1 MSIEP
6 LLGKVNIVD
15 IEDEMKGAYID
26 YAMSVIIG
34 RALPDAADGLK
45 PVHRRIL
52 YAMYD
57 QGMLPNRRFEKCAAT
72 VGEVLK
78 KYHPHGDTAVYDSLV
93 RMAQDFAMRYPLIE
107 GQGNFGS
114 IDGDSAAAY
123 RYTEAR
129 LAKIAMELLRDIQ
142 KDTVDFVPN
151 FSETTQEPAVL
162 PARFPNLLV
171 NGSSGIAVGMA
182 TNIPPHN
189 LGEAIDAVIKV
200 IDEPEITVSQ
210 LLKTLKGPDFPTG
223 GIIMGQAG
231 IKDAYETGRGSIK
244 LRGRAHIEQTNSGK
258 PRIVVTELP
267 YQVIKA
273 RLTEKIAELV
283 REKKIPE
290 ISDLRDESDRSG
302 MRLVVELKRDANPH
316 IVLNKL
322 YKHTQL
328 ETTFGVIML
337 ALVNGV
343 PRTLNLLELIKH
355 YLNHQKQVV
364 TRRTRYDLKQA
375 EKRAHVLEG
384 LLVALKNLDAV
395 IKTIKA
401 SKTVDE
407 ARQRLMSSFSLT
419 EVQAQAILDM
429 RLQRLTAL
437 EREKLEQEYA
447 ELIKLIAKLKEILA
461 DERKI
466 LAIIKQELTEI
477 KEQHQDERRTE
488 IRPAATE
495 IEIEDLIAEED
506 MVVTITHHGYVKRM
520 PVTTYKK
527 QHRGGRGV
535 VGLNLKEGDFVEHL
549 FIASTHD
556 YLLIFTNKGKVY
568 RLKVHELPVGS
579 RQSRGQ
585 AIVNLLPFGAGEKI
599 AAIIATKDFKQAKF
613 IVMATKKGLVKRTLF
628 EEYNKSRRDGIV
640 AINLREDD
648 ELISVKLTN
657 GDEDIMLVSTN
668 GYAIRFNENEARA
681 VGRAAYGV
689 KGMTVAEDE
698 AVLAMEIAKD
708 DADLFVITEKG
719 FGKRTAISKYPRKK
733 RGGKGVLTIKTKDHK
748 GKLVG
753 VKLVRAEHELMVISS
768 EGIVIRVPV
777 AQISLTGRATQGVKI
792 MNLKADDK
800 VTAVAR
806 VVHGER
812 TK

>member
-1 MSIEP
+1 MSVEP

-142 KDTVDFVPN
+142 KETVDFVPN

-210 LLKTLKGPDFPTG
+210 LLKTIKGPDFPTG

-401 SKTVDE
+401 SKTADE

>member
-1 MSIEP
+1 MSVEP

-15 IEDEMKGAYID
+15 IEEEMKGAYID

-34 RALPDAADGLK
+34 RALPDVADGLK

-78 KYHPHGDTAVYDSLV
+78 KYHPHGDAAVYDSLV

-129 LAKIAMELLRDIQ
+129 LSKIAMELLRDIQ

-151 FSETTQEPAVL
+151 FSETTKEPVVL

-189 LGEAIDAVIKV
+189 LKEAIDAVIKV
-200 IDEPEITVSQ
+200 IDEPDITVSQ
-210 LLKTLKGPDFPTG
+210 LMKTLKGPDFPTG
-223 GIIMGQAG
+223 GIIMGRSG
-231 IKDAYETGRGSIK
+231 IREAYETGRGSIK
-244 LRGRAHIEQTNSGK
+244 LRGRAHIEQVSGGK
-258 PRIVVTELP
+258 TRVVITELP
-267 YQVIKA
+267 YQVIKS

-283 REKKIPE
+283 RDKKLPE

-302 MRLVVELKRDANPH
+302 MRLVVEVKRDANPH

-343 PRTLNLLELIKH
+343 PRKLNLLELINH
-355 YLNHQKQVV
+355 YLNHQKQVI
-364 TRRTRYDLKQA
+364 TRRTRYDLNQA
-375 EKRAHVLEG
+375 EKRAHILEG
-384 LLVALKNLDAV
+384 LLIALKNLDAV
-395 IKTIKA
+395 IKTIKT

-407 ARQRLMSSFSLT
+407 ARQRLIAEFNLT
-419 EVQAQAILDM
+419 EQQAQAILDM

-437 EREKLEQEYA
+437 EREKLQQEYA
-447 ELIKLIAKLKEILA
+447 DLIKLIAQLKEILA

-466 LAIIKQELTEI
+466 LALIKQELTEI

-488 IRPAATE
+488 IKAAAAE
-495 IEIEDLIAEED
+495 LEIEDLIADED

-520 PVTTYKK
+520 PVTAYKK

-549 FIASTHD
+549 FIASTHN

-585 AIVNLLPFGAGEKI
+585 AVVNLVPFTQGEKI
-599 AAIIATKDFKQAKF
+599 AAIIATKDFSQAKF
-613 IVMATKKGLVKRTLF
+613 IVMGTKNGLIKRTLF
-628 EEYNKSRRDGIV
+628 KEYDKSRRDGIV
-640 AINLREDD
+640 AINLRADD
-648 ELISVKLTN
+648 ELIGVKLTN
-657 GDEDIMLVSTN
+657 GDEDIILVSTD
-668 GYAIRFNENEARA
+668 GYAIRFPESEARQ

-689 KGMTVAEDE
+689 KGMTVTKGE
-698 AVLAMEIAKD
+698 AVLGMEIAKD

-719 FGKRTAISKYPRKK
+719 YGKRTPMGKYPRQK
-733 RGGKGVLTIKTKDHK
+733 RGGKGVLTIKSKDNK
-748 GKLVG
+748 GRLVG
-753 VKLVRAEHELMVISS
+753 VKMVRAEHELMVISTD
-768 EGIVIRVPV
+768 GIIIRVPV

-792 MNLKADDK
+792 MNLKEDDK

-812 TK
+812 

>member
-1 MSIEP
+1 MSLEP
-6 LLGKVNIVD
+6 LLGKINIVD

-26 YAMSVIIG
+26 YAMSVIVG
-34 RALPDAADGLK
+34 RALPEAADGLK

-78 KYHPHGDTAVYDSLV
+78 KYHPHGDAAVYDSLV

-129 LAKIAMELLRDIQ
+129 LSKIAMELLRDIQ
-142 KDTVDFVPN
+142 KETVDFAPN
-151 FSETTQEPAVL
+151 FSETTQEPLVL

-189 LGEAIDAVIKV
+189 LKEAIDAVIKV
-200 IDEPEITVSQ
+200 IDEPETNTSQ
-210 LLKTLKGPDFPTG
+210 LMKVLKGPDFPTG
-223 GIIMGQAG
+223 GIIMGRSG
-231 IKDAYETGRGSIK
+231 IREAYETGRGSLKI
-244 LRGRAHIEQTNSGK
+244 RGRAHIEQASGGK
-258 PRIVVTELP
+258 TRIVITELP

-273 RLTEKIAELV
+273 KLTEKIAELV
-283 REKKIPE
+283 REKKIVE

-316 IVLNKL
+316 IALNKL

-343 PRTLNLLELIKH
+343 PKRLTLLELINY
-355 YLNHQKQVV
+355 YLNHQKQVI
-364 TRRTRYDLKQA
+364 TRRTRYELNQA

-384 LLVALKNLDAV
+384 LLIALKNLDEV

-407 ARQRLMSSFSLT
+407 ARQKLIVKFNLT
-419 EVQAQAILDM
+419 QIQAQAILDM

-437 EREKLEQEYA
+437 EREKLEQEYS

-461 DERKI
+461 DERKV
-466 LAIIKQELTEI
+466 LAIIRQELEEI
-477 KEQHQDERRTE
+477 KEQHGDDRRTE
-488 IRPAATE
+488 IKAAATE
-495 IEIEDLIAEED
+495 LEIEDLIAEED

-535 VGLNLKEGDFVEHL
+535 AGLNLKEGDFVEHL
-549 FIASTHD
+549 FIASTHN
-556 YLLIFTNKGKVY
+556 YLLVFSNKGKVY
-568 RLKVHELPVGS
+568 RLKVHELPLGS

-585 AIVNLLPFGAGEKI
+585 AIVNLVPFTSGEKI
-599 AAIIATKDFKQAKF
+599 AAIITTKDFDQAKY
-613 IVMATKKGLVKRTLF
+613 IVMATKNGLIKRTLF
-628 EEYNKSRRDGIV
+628 KEYDKSRRDGVI
-640 AINLREDD
+640 AINLRDAD

-657 GDEDIMLVSTN
+657 GDEDIILVSSN
-668 GYAIRFNENEARA
+668 GYAIRFNEEEARA

-689 KGMTVAEDE
+689 KGMTVAKGES
-698 AVLAMEIAKD
+698 VLGMEIAKD
-708 DADLFVITEKG
+708 DADLFVITERG
-719 FGKRTAISKYPRKK
+719 FGKRTPISKYPRKK
-733 RGGKGVLTIKTKDHK
+733 RGGKGVLTIKTKDDK

-753 VKLVRAEHELMVISS
+753 VKMVRTEHELMVISTD
-768 EGIVIRVPV
+768 GIIIRVPV
-777 AQISLTGRATQGVKI
+777 AQISVTGRATQGVKI
-792 MNLKADDK
+792 MNLKAEDK

>member
-1 MSIEP
+1 MSVEP
-6 LLGKVNIVD
+6 LLGKINIVD
-15 IEDEMKGAYID
+15 IEEEMKGAYID

-34 RALPDAADGLK
+34 RALPNAADGLK

-114 IDGDSAAAY
+114 IDGDAAAAY

-142 KDTVDFVPN
+142 KDTVDFAPN

-200 IDEPEITVSQ
+200 IDEPEITVSE

-231 IKDAYETGRGSIK
+231 IKDTYETGRGSIK
-244 LRGRAHIEQTNSGK
+244 LRGRAHIEQTNNGK

-302 MRLVVELKRDANPH
+302 MRLVIELKRDANPH
-316 IVLNKL
+316 VVLNKL

-343 PRTLNLLELIKH
+343 PRTLNLRELINH
-355 YLNHQKQVV
+355 YLDHQKQVV

-375 EKRAHVLEG
+375 EKRAHILEG
-384 LLVALKNLDAV
+384 LLVALKNLDEV
-395 IKTIKA
+395 IRTIKA

-407 ARQRLMSSFSLT
+407 ARQRLMNGFNLT
-419 EVQAQAILDM
+419 EAQAQAILDM

-437 EREKLEQEYA
+437 EREKLEQEYT

-488 IRPAATE
+488 IRAAATE
-495 IEIEDLIAEED
+495 IEVEDLIAEEN

-520 PVTTYKK
+520 PVEIYKK

-556 YLLIFTNKGKVY
+556 YLLVFTNKGKVY
-568 RLKVHELPVGS
+568 RLKVHELPIGS

-585 AIVNLLPFGAGEKI
+585 AIVNLLPFNAGEKL

-613 IVMATKKGLVKRTLF
+613 IVMATKNGLVKRTLF
-628 EEYNKSRRDGIV
+628 AEYNKSRRDGIV

-648 ELISVKLTN
+648 ELIGVKLTN

-668 GYAIRFNENEARA
+668 GFAIRFNEGEARA

-689 KGMTVAEDE
+689 KGMTVDE
-698 AVLAMEIAKD
+698 GAAVLAMEIAKD

-719 FGKRTAISKYPRKK
+719 FGKRTPMNKYPRKK
-733 RGGKGVLTIKTKDHK
+733 RGGKGVLTIKAKDHK

-753 VKLVRAEHELMVISS
+753 VKMVRAEHELMVISS
-768 EGIVIRVPV
+768 DGIVIRVPV
-777 AQISLTGRATQGVKI
+777 EQISLTGRATQGVKI
-792 MNLKADDK
+792 MNLKAEDK

-806 VVHGER
+806 VVHGES